1 MPILSRPLLLLLL
14 LMFVVPAIASVE
26 HGGRFPIRIEIA
38 DFGIYQ
44 KLDTS
49 QKAFSAK
56 TTAGYASVISTSLV
70 KQVEEIP
77 LQKGLVFGFNFFIT
91 DHSTDQEWVPIK
103 IKIKHP
109 KTKNYLGKTAY
120 GFTKPSAARLKADG
134 SYHNGAFY
142 VFSESYEMVAGDWH
156 ITIIYRGEI
165 TATKRFKV
173 VEQGS

>member
-1 MPILSRPLLLLLL
+1 MLILNRLLVLL
-14 LMFVVPAIASVE
+14 FVFTGSASATVE

-44 KLDTS
+44 KLDTA
-49 QKAFSAK
+49 QRAFSAE

-70 KQVEEIP
+70 EQVDEIP
-77 LQKGLVFGFNFFIT
+77 LQKGLVFGFNFYIT

-109 KTKNYLGKTAY
+109 KTKNYMGKTAY

-142 VFSESYEMVAGDWH
+142 VFSEPYEMVEGDWH
-156 ITIIYRGEI
+156 ITVIYRGEI
-165 TATKRFKV
+165 TVTKRFRV
-173 VEQGS
+173 VEGES